1 MAICFQEHWYLAA
14 FDFFAFFQLIII
26 IIMHIITIPGKKNI
40 WGDDKLIFLKVLPYD
55 SSIIADIYRKL
66 YLVDITIS
74 KSKLPLS
81 FLSTLSF
88 DGNTASMTYKELC
101 NAFRTWAYGKACDG
115 YLRIQNTCSTTTV
128 YTAQIVRNRVYNV
141 MQRLNALGLF
151 QRVND
156 FEDEEEEEDVPSSP
170 ILKYEPI
177 VEDDPISKDEPKT
190 LITSEVR
197 EQVLEAA
204 VAALTNL
211 ETPHGDI
218 KDILQTVYDT
228 LGIPVFPART
238 YYSDIIPETTS
249 PMQQED
255 VVPFDL
261 CNTSYAPFDFD
272 PDKDHIFVCEGQR
285 CIYKCESV
293 MQMERELMNLS
304 DIKIH
309 DNIPEKYRMLVRFTD
324 VEGKVGIACFDDT
337 HWGAI
342 NHLDQFTTSDTK
354 ITISDIV
361 YFPWKQHFE
370 NLAIAVVLPFEST
383 DLSVY
388 MQQVYALRKLMVP
401 RTFSGAVIKTV
412 LTMVYN
418 RYSYS
423 YGKSVSIKDMYI
435 HYRNACGMKN
445 GPIEF
450 DAFCNV
456 ITYLGY
462 MVVNNKVL
470 NIADLSK
477 VTSVAFPVI
486 EKQNAS
492 RWNKIHNLQLRP
504 DPPITIDTNVLP
516 WQLSSHL
523 PTL

>member
-1 MAICFQEHWYLAA
+1 
-14 FDFFAFFQLIII
+14 
-26 IIMHIITIPGKKNI
+26 MHIITIPGKKNI
-40 WGDDKLIFLKVLPYD
+40 WGDDKLIFLKVLLYD
-55 SSIIADIYRKL
+55 SNIIADIYRKL
-66 YLVDITIS
+66 YSVDITIS
-74 KSKLPLS
+74 KSRLPLS

-88 DGNTASMTYKELC
+88 DGNTTSMTYKELC

-115 YLRIQNTCSTTTV
+115 YLRIQNTCATTTV

-141 MQRLNALGLF
+141 VQRLNALGLF

-156 FEDEEEEEDVPSSP
+156 FEDEEEEDVPSSP
-170 ILKYEPI
+170 IVEDEPI
-177 VEDDPISKDEPKT
+177 LRDEPKT
-190 LITSEVR
+190 PITSEVR
-197 EQVLEAA
+197 DQVLEAA

-218 KDILQTVYDT
+218 NDILQTVYDT

-238 YYSDIIPETTS
+238 YYSDVIPEATS
-249 PMQQED
+249 PTQQED

-261 CNTSYAPFDFD
+261 YNSSYTPFDSE
-272 PDKDHIFVCEGQR
+272 PDEEHLFVCEGQK
-285 CIYKCESV
+285 CIYKCASV

-342 NHLDQFTTSDTK
+342 NHLDQFTSPDTE

-370 NLAIAVVLPFEST
+370 NLAIAVVLPLEST

-401 RTFSGAVIKTV
+401 RTFLGAVIKNV

-423 YGKSVSIKDMYI
+423 YGKSVCIKDMYI

-445 GPIEF
+445 GLIEF

-456 ITYLGY
+456 IIYLGY
-462 MVVNNKVL
+462 MIVNNKVL

-492 RWNKIHNLQLRP
+492 RWNKIHNLQIRA
-504 DPPITIDTNVLP
+504 DPPITVDTNVSP